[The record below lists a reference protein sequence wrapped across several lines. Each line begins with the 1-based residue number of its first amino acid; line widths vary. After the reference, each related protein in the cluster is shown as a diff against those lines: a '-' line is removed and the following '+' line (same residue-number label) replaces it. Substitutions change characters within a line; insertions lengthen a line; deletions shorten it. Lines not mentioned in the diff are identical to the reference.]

1 MKSFSR
7 LESNSVTFLQ
17 LIKVVKTSTVVATGS
32 IFILDEILKLGLV
45 KILNFKFIGDADVWL
60 CLVEIMKMKYDH
72 DFCLNL

>member
-17 LIKVVKTSTVVATGS
+17 LIKVVKTSTVGATGS

-45 KILNFKFIGDADVWL
+45 KILNFKFIGDADVL
-60 CLVEIMKMKYDH
+60 LRS
-72 DFCLNL
+72 